1 MWPKDIF
8 CLEELLMF
16 KDILVP
22 LDGSMLAER
31 ALAPAA
37 SIAEAMSAK
46 LTLLR
51 VVPQFAILAAAPM
64 LYEEMNR
71 LGEEESYAYLRS
83 QADDLVLSTPV
94 EVACETGQPADT
106 VIRYAENHGIDLIMM
121 SSHGRSGLNRWV
133 YGSVAERVLRQ
144 APCATSIISARAA
157 PKEKCQSI
165 LVPLDGSEL
174 AEQALEPG
182 RGIAAAMGADLHL
195 LTITTSAHQMLETSS
210 MREVFDGIQDKEM
223 DDAKAYLQAICA
235 DTPDEHV
242 FIEVEA
248 AQGAVASSI
257 IEYVDRNGIDM
268 IVMSSHGRTGLRR
281 WVYGSVAEKV
291 LRSACCATM
300 IIRKR

>member
-1 MWPKDIF
+1 
-8 CLEELLMF
+8 MF
-16 KDILVP
+16 SHILVP
-22 LDGSMLAER
+22 LDGSALAER
-31 ALAPAA
+31 ALMPAA

-51 VVPQFAILAAAPM
+51 VVPQFAILAADPM

-71 LGEEESYAYLRS
+71 LGEEESIAYLRS
-83 QADDLVLSTPV
+83 KADDLDLAIPA

-106 VIRYAENHGIDLIMM
+106 IIRYAESHGIDLIMM

-144 APCATSIISARAA
+144 APCATSIINARTV
-157 PKEKCQSI
+157 PEKHACGSI

-182 RGIAAAMGADLHL
+182 RILADAMKADLHL
-195 LTITTSAHQMLETSS
+195 LRIATSAHQMLETNS
-210 MREVFDGIQDKEM
+210 MKDLFDGIEDMELQDAE
-223 DDAKAYLQAICA
+223 AYLQTKYANA
-235 DTPDEHV
+235 PDEHV
-242 FIEVEA
+242 FFEVKIAEGTVA
-248 AQGAVASSI
+248 ASI
-257 IEYVDRNGIDM
+257 VDYAEKNGIDM
-268 IVMSSHGRTGLRR
+268 IVMSSHGRTGLQR

-300 IIRKR
+300 IVRDR

>member
-1 MWPKDIF
+1 
-8 CLEELLMF
+8 MF
-16 KDILVP
+16 KNILVP
-22 LDGSMLAER
+22 LDGSTLAER
-31 ALAPAA
+31 ALLPAA
-37 SIAEAMSAK
+37 SIAQAMSAK

-51 VVPQFAILAAAPM
+51 VVPQFAILAADPM

-71 LGEEESYAYLRS
+71 LGEEESFAYLRAK
-83 QADDLVLSTPV
+83 ADDLDLATSV

-106 VIRYAENHGIDLIMM
+106 VIRYVERHSIDLIMM

-144 APCATSIISARAA
+144 APCATSIINARTVSEER
-157 PKEKCQSI
+157 PCKSI

-182 RGIAAAMGADLHL
+182 RTLAAALGADLHL
-195 LTITTSAHQMLETSS
+195 LRITTDAHQMLETSS
-210 MREVFDGIQDKEM
+210 MKEVFDGIEDKEM
-223 DDAKAYLQAICA
+223 QDAEAYLQAMYA

-242 FIEVEA
+242 FFKVEA
-248 AQGAVASSI
+248 AQGSVAAGI
-257 IEYVDRNGIDM
+257 IDYVEKNAIDM
-268 IVMSSHGRTGLRR
+268 IIMSSHGRTGLRR

-300 IIRKR
+300 IIREC

>member
-1 MWPKDIF
+1 
-8 CLEELLMF
+8 MF
-16 KDILVP
+16 KHILVP
-22 LDGSMLAER
+22 LDGSTLAER

-46 LTLLR
+46 LSLLR
-51 VVPQFAILAAAPM
+51 VVPQFAILAADPM

-83 QADDLVLSTPV
+83 QADALKLPVPV
-94 EVACETGQPADT
+94 EVACETGQPADM
-106 VIRYAENHGIDLIMM
+106 VIRYAESHGVDLIVM

-133 YGSVAERVLRQ
+133 YGSVAERVLQQ
-144 APCATSIISARAA
+144 APCATSIINSRAMVDGQRC
-157 PKEKCQSI
+157 KSI

-174 AEQALEPG
+174 AEQALGPG
-182 RGIAAAMGADLHL
+182 RVLAAAMGADLHL
-195 LTITTSAHQMLETSS
+195 LRITTSAHQMLETSS
-210 MREVFDGIQDKEM
+210 MKDVFDGIEDKEM
-223 DDAKAYLQAICA
+223 QDAEAYLRAIYA
-235 DTPDEHV
+235 DSADEHV

-248 AQGAVASSI
+248 AQGSVAERI
-257 IEYVDRNGIDM
+257 IEYAERNAIDM

-300 IIRKR
+300 IIRER